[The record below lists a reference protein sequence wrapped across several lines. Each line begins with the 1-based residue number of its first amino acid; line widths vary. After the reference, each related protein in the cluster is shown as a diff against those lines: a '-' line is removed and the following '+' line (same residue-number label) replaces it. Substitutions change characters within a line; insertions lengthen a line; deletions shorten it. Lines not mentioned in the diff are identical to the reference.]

1 MDVKKVASLAN
12 LSISNEEEK
21 KLSFQFD
28 ETLKTIS
35 IINELDTTNTD
46 SVSQVTGLVNI
57 TREDE
62 IDKDRILN
70 IGDYFRVK
78 AIFNAE

>member
-1 MDVKKVASLAN
+1 MDVKKVAKLAN